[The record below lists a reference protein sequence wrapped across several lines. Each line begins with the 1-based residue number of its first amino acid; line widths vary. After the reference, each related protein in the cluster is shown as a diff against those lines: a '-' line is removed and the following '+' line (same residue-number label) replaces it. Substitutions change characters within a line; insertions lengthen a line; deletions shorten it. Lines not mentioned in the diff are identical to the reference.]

1 MLWFDKKSISIFFFS
16 LISYHQSM
24 TLKCFVSWCLA
35 SFRIPLI
42 FSKVLGTIWHSH
54 ELIFGLSNVKSPMKA
69 SRLRRHH
76 LSNPTLWAKT
86 GFFGFFFSIN
96 IDSSFCQHVYLMSIW
111 WELRNGWFLAL
122 ASCATALFFFHFYP
136 TRASFFVNAGRA
148 QEERCEERWREKE
161 EDAISLY
168 GFQSELCLG
177 KVY

>member
-1 MLWFDKKSISIFFFS
+1 MLWFDEKSISIFFFS

-76 LSNPTLWAKT
+76 LSATLH
-86 GFFGFFFSIN
+86 FELERDFLGFFFSIN
-96 IDSSFCQHVYLMSIW
+96 IDSSFCQHVYLISIW
-111 WELRNGWFLAL
+111 WELKNGWFLAL
-122 ASCATALFFFHFYP
+122 ASCCCTIFLSFLSHSGIFF
-136 TRASFFVNAGRA
+136 
-148 QEERCEERWREKE
+148 CECR
-161 EDAISLY
+161 
-168 GFQSELCLG
+168 
-177 KVY
+177 